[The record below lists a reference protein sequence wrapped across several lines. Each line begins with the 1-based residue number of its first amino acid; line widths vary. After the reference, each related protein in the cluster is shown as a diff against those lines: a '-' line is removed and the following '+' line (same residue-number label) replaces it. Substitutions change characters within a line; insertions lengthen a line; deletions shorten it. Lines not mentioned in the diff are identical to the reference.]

1 VRSDSDQVGEELSA
15 IETGRDTGVFRLSF
29 GTTAGTASGSI
40 SVNQGDDITVVYTDE
55 FPADFEEEEEDKD
68 FEFVVTVG
76 GGTTT
81 DTTTV
86 TPPEPQD
93 VTGQVLDEISAGQQV
108 VLTTNVVNNNAGSQP
123 FVALIEVR
131 DSSGITVF
139 LAWQTGTLP
148 ANGQTQVGLSWTAEF
163 PGDYTVRTFVISD
176 LANPDVLS
184 EVSETE
190 ITVS

>member
-1 VRSDSDQVGEELSA
+1 
-15 IETGRDTGVFRLSF
+15 
-29 GTTAGTASGSI
+29 
-40 SVNQGDDITVVYTDE
+40 
-55 FPADFEEEEEDKD
+55 DKD
-68 FEFVVTVG
+68 FEFVIPVG
-76 GGTTT
+76 GGTTDT
-81 DTTTV
+81 TTTV

-93 VTGQVLDEISAGQQV
+93 VTGQTLDEISAGQQV

-148 ANGQTQVGLSWTAEF
+148 ANGQSQVGLSWTEEV

-176 LANPDVLS
+176 LASPDVLS
-184 EVSETE
+184 KVAQTG